1 MTILYNIL
9 GYITDGLGLIKK
21 YPKFFLGVAIAI
33 FVMLFFKQC
42 EDNRQ
47 LKNSIEQLEV
57 NIDNESNRTLNNI
70 KALRD
75 SVITINET
83 NTYLKGVVR
92 VKDGENEILSERI
105 GKQVVKINTLKGKL
119 DDKIKIKNVYVTD
132 ITSEI
137 ETNDVLTQVDRDTLG
152 NIGIGIKDSNQVYSI
167 ETQTWFKLI
176 PDSTSM
182 KLKLVDKYG
191 FGKSSLLKQNFNFS
205 LTLSQLELPDGNTR
219 VLITPYDTFGNEIPK
234 SLLSIPY
241 VDGVDFI
248 DIEPQLIPSPIKKR
262 KRTGFGVMIGPSFGL
277 NQFDGAFRPTWGIG
291 ITVGYKIF

>member
-92 VKDGENEILSERI
+92 VKDGENKILSERI
-105 GKQVVKINTLKGKL
+105 GKQVVKINTLKEKL
-119 DDKIKIKNVYVTD
+119 GDKIKIKNVYVTD

>member
-57 NIDNESNRTLNNI
+57 DIDNESNRTLNNI

-105 GKQVVKINTLKGKL
+105 GKQVVKINTLKEKL
-119 DDKIKIKNVYVTD
+119 DDKIKIKNTEGILRISLRFPELLAGDKVNVKLFYNKD
-132 ITSEI
+132 I
-137 ETNDVLTQVDRDTLG
+137 
-152 NIGIGIKDSNQVYSI
+152 
-167 ETQTWFKLI
+167 QTI
-176 PDSTSM
+176 
-182 KLKLVDKYG
+182 
-191 FGKSSLLKQNFNFS
+191 
-205 LTLSQLELPDGNTR
+205 DGN
-219 VLITPYDTFGNEIPK
+219 EHQH
-234 SLLSIPY
+234 LS
-241 VDGVDFI
+241 F
-248 DIEPQLIPSPIKKR
+248 E
-262 KRTGFGVMIGPSFGL
+262 
-277 NQFDGAFRPTWGIG
+277 
-291 ITVGYKIF
+291 

>member
-1 MTILYNIL
+1 MTILYKIL

-57 NIDNESNRTLNNI
+57 DIDNESNRTLNNI

-92 VKDGENEILSERI
+92 VKNGENEILSERV
-105 GKQVVKINTLKGKL
+105 GKQLVKINDLKEKL
-119 DDKIKIKNVYVTD
+119 EDKIKIKNIYVTD

-152 NIGIGIKDSNQVYSI
+152 NIGIGIKDSNQVYSV

>member
-42 EDNRQ
+42 EYNRQ

-57 NIDNESNRTLNNI
+57 DIDNESNRTLNNI

-105 GKQVVKINTLKGKL
+105 GKQVVKINTLKEKL

-137 ETNDVLTQVDRDTLG
+137 ETNDVLTKVDRDTLG

-182 KLKLVDKYG
+182 RLKLVDKYG

-234 SLLSIPY
+234 SLLSIQY

>member
-1 MTILYNIL
+1 MTILYKIL

-57 NIDNESNRTLNNI
+57 DIDNESNRTLNNI

-92 VKDGENEILSERI
+92 VKNGENEILSERI
-105 GKQVVKINTLKGKL
+105 GRQVVKINTLKEKL

-219 VLITPYDTFGNEIPK
+219 VLITPYDAFGNEIPK

>member
-57 NIDNESNRTLNNI
+57 DIDNESNRTLNNI

-105 GKQVVKINTLKGKL
+105 GKQVVKINILKEKL

-182 KLKLVDKYG
+182 RLKLVDKYG

-234 SLLSIPY
+234 NLLSIPY

>member
-1 MTILYNIL
+1 MTILYKIL

-33 FVMLFFKQC
+33 FIMLFFKQC

-57 NIDNESNRTLNNI
+57 DIDNESNRTLNNI

-83 NTYLKGVVR
+83 NTYLKGIVR
-92 VKDGENEILSERI
+92 VKNGENEILSERI
-105 GKQVVKINTLKGKL
+105 GEQVVKINNLKEKL
-119 DDKIKIKNVYVTD
+119 EDKIKIKNIYVTD

-152 NIGIGIKDSNQVYSI
+152 NIGIGIKDSNQVYSV

-191 FGKSSLLKQNFNFS
+191 FGKSSLLKQTFNFS

>member
-1 MTILYNIL
+1 MTILYKIL

-47 LKNSIEQLEV
+47 LKNSIEKLEV
-57 NIDNESNRTLNNI
+57 DIDNESNRTLNNI

-105 GKQVVKINTLKGKL
+105 GKQVVKINTIKEKL

-137 ETNDVLTQVDRDTLG
+137 ETNDVLTQVDRDTLW

-182 KLKLVDKYG
+182 RLKLVDKYG

>member
-57 NIDNESNRTLNNI
+57 DIDNESNRTLNNI

-105 GKQVVKINTLKGKL
+105 GKQVVKINTLKEKL

>member
-105 GKQVVKINTLKGKL
+105 GKQVVKINTLKEKL

>member
-1 MTILYNIL
+1 M
-9 GYITDGLGLIKK
+9 
-21 YPKFFLGVAIAI
+21 
-33 FVMLFFKQC
+33 
-42 EDNRQ
+42 
-47 LKNSIEQLEV
+47 
-57 NIDNESNRTLNNI
+57 
-70 KALRD
+70 
-75 SVITINET
+75 ITINET

-105 GKQVVKINTLKGKL
+105 GKQVVKINTLKEKL

-182 KLKLVDKYG
+182 RLKLVDKYG

>member
-33 FVMLFFKQC
+33 FIMLFFKQC

-57 NIDNESNRTLNNI
+57 DIDNESNRTLNNI

-83 NTYLKGVVR
+83 NTYLKGIVR
-92 VKDGENEILSERI
+92 VKNGENEILSERI
-105 GKQVVKINTLKGKL
+105 GEQVVKINNLKEKL
-119 DDKIKIKNVYVTD
+119 EDKIKIKNIYVTD

-152 NIGIGIKDSNQVYSI
+152 NIGIGIKDSNQVYSV

>member
-33 FVMLFFKQC
+33 FIMLFFKQC

-83 NTYLKGVVR
+83 NTYLKGIVR
-92 VKDGENEILSERI
+92 VKNGENEILSERI
-105 GKQVVKINTLKGKL
+105 GEQVVKINNLKEKL
-119 DDKIKIKNVYVTD
+119 EDKIKIKNIYVTD

-152 NIGIGIKDSNQVYSI
+152 NIGIGIKDSNQVYSV

>member
-1 MTILYNIL
+1 MTILYKIL

-57 NIDNESNRTLNNI
+57 DIDNESNRTLNNI

-92 VKDGENEILSERI
+92 VKNGENEILSERV
-105 GKQVVKINTLKGKL
+105 GRQVVKINTLKEKL

-234 SLLSIPY
+234 NLLSIPY

-248 DIEPQLIPSPIKKR
+248 DIEPQIIPSPNKKR

>member
-1 MTILYNIL
+1 MTILYKIL

-57 NIDNESNRTLNNI
+57 DIDNESNRTLNNI

-105 GKQVVKINTLKGKL
+105 GKQVVKINTLKEKL

-182 KLKLVDKYG
+182 RLKLVDKYG

>member
-33 FVMLFFKQC
+33 FIMLFFKQC

-57 NIDNESNRTLNNI
+57 DIDNESNRTLNNI

-83 NTYLKGVVR
+83 NTYLKGIVR
-92 VKDGENEILSERI
+92 VKNGENEILSERI
-105 GKQVVKINTLKGKL
+105 GKQVVKINNLKEKL
-119 DDKIKIKNVYVTD
+119 EDRIKIKNIYVTD

-152 NIGIGIKDSNQVYSI
+152 NIGIGIKDSNQVYSV

>member
-1 MTILYNIL
+1 MTILYKIL

-33 FVMLFFKQC
+33 FIMLFFKQC

-57 NIDNESNRTLNNI
+57 DIDNESNRTLNNI

-83 NTYLKGVVR
+83 NTYLKGIVR
-92 VKDGENEILSERI
+92 VKNGENEILSERI
-105 GKQVVKINTLKGKL
+105 GEQVVKINNLKEKL
-119 DDKIKIKNVYVTD
+119 EDRIKIKNIYVTD

-152 NIGIGIKDSNQVYSI
+152 NIGIGIKDSNQVYSV

>member
-1 MTILYNIL
+1 MTILYKIL

-33 FVMLFFKQC
+33 FIMLFFKQC

-57 NIDNESNRTLNNI
+57 DIDNESNRTLNNI

-83 NTYLKGVVR
+83 NTYLKGIVR
-92 VKDGENEILSERI
+92 VKNGENEILSERI
-105 GKQVVKINTLKGKL
+105 GEQVVKINNLKEKL
-119 DDKIKIKNVYVTD
+119 EDKIKIKNIYVTD

-152 NIGIGIKDSNQVYSI
+152 NIGIGIKDSNQVYSV

-248 DIEPQLIPSPIKKR
+248 DIEPQLIPSPIKRR

>member
-57 NIDNESNRTLNNI
+57 DIDNESNRTLNNI

-105 GKQVVKINTLKGKL
+105 GKQVVKINTLKEKL

-182 KLKLVDKYG
+182 RLKLVDKYG

-234 SLLSIPY
+234 NLLSIPY

-277 NQFDGAFRPTWGIG
+277 NQFDGAFRPTLGIG

>member
-21 YPKFFLGVAIAI
+21 HPKFFLGVAIAI

-57 NIDNESNRTLNNI
+57 DIDNESNRTLNNI

-105 GKQVVKINTLKGKL
+105 GKQVVKINTLKEKL

-182 KLKLVDKYG
+182 RLKLVDKYG

>member
-57 NIDNESNRTLNNI
+57 DIDNESNRTLNNI

-105 GKQVVKINTLKGKL
+105 GRQVVKINTLKEKL
-119 DDKIKIKNVYVTD
+119 NDKIKIKNVYVTD

-182 KLKLVDKYG
+182 RLKLVDKYG

>member
-1 MTILYNIL
+1 MTILYKIL

-57 NIDNESNRTLNNI
+57 DIDNESNRTLNNI

-105 GKQVVKINTLKGKL
+105 GRQVVKINTLKEKL
-119 DDKIKIKNVYVTD
+119 NDKIKIKNVYVTD

>member
-1 MTILYNIL
+1 MTILYKIL

-57 NIDNESNRTLNNI
+57 DIDNESNRTLNNI

-92 VKDGENEILSERI
+92 VKNGENEILSERI
-105 GKQVVKINTLKGKL
+105 GEQVVKINNLKEKL
-119 DDKIKIKNVYVTD
+119 EDKIKIKNIYVTD

-152 NIGIGIKDSNQVYSI
+152 NIGIGIKDSNQVYSV

-248 DIEPQLIPSPIKKR
+248 DIEPQLIPSPINKR

>member
-57 NIDNESNRTLNNI
+57 DIDNESNRTLNNI

-105 GKQVVKINTLKGKL
+105 GKQVVKINTLKEKL

-182 KLKLVDKYG
+182 RLKLVDKYG

-234 SLLSIPY
+234 NLLSIPY

>member
-1 MTILYNIL
+1 MTILYKIL

-57 NIDNESNRTLNNI
+57 DIDNESNRTLNNI

-105 GKQVVKINTLKGKL
+105 GKQVVKINTLKEKL

-219 VLITPYDTFGNEIPK
+219 VLITPYDTFGNEMPK

>member
-1 MTILYNIL
+1 MTILYKIL

-47 LKNSIEQLEV
+47 LKNSIEKLEV
-57 NIDNESNRTLNNI
+57 DIDNESNRTLNNI

-105 GKQVVKINTLKGKL
+105 GKQVVKINTLKEKL

-182 KLKLVDKYG
+182 RLKLVDKYG

>member
-1 MTILYNIL
+1 MTILYKIL

-57 NIDNESNRTLNNI
+57 DIDNESNRTLNNI

-105 GKQVVKINTLKGKL
+105 GRQVVKINTLKEKL
-119 DDKIKIKNVYVTD
+119 NDKIKIKNVYVTD

-182 KLKLVDKYG
+182 RLKLVDKYG

>member
-1 MTILYNIL
+1 MTILYKIL

-57 NIDNESNRTLNNI
+57 DIDNESNRTLNNI

-92 VKDGENEILSERI
+92 VKNGENEILSERI
-105 GKQVVKINTLKGKL
+105 GEQVVKINNLKEKL
-119 DDKIKIKNVYVTD
+119 EDKIKIKNIYVTD

-152 NIGIGIKDSNQVYSI
+152 NIGIGIKDSNQVYEKSR
-167 ETQTWFKLI
+167 L
-176 PDSTSM
+176 DTS
-182 KLKLVDKYG
+182 V
-191 FGKSSLLKQNFNFS
+191 
-205 LTLSQLELPDGNTR
+205 
-219 VLITPYDTFGNEIPK
+219 
-234 SLLSIPY
+234 
-241 VDGVDFI
+241 
-248 DIEPQLIPSPIKKR
+248 
-262 KRTGFGVMIGPSFGL
+262 
-277 NQFDGAFRPTWGIG
+277 
-291 ITVGYKIF
+291 

>member
-1 MTILYNIL
+1 MTILYKIL

-33 FVMLFFKQC
+33 FIMLFFKQC

-57 NIDNESNRTLNNI
+57 DIDNESNRTLNNI

-83 NTYLKGVVR
+83 NTYLKGIVR
-92 VKDGENEILSERI
+92 VKNGENEILSERI
-105 GKQVVKINTLKGKL
+105 GKQVVKINNLKEKL
-119 DDKIKIKNVYVTD
+119 EDKIKIKNIYVTD

-152 NIGIGIKDSNQVYSI
+152 NIGIGIKDSNQVYSV

>member
-57 NIDNESNRTLNNI
+57 DIDNESNRTLNNI

-105 GKQVVKINTLKGKL
+105 GKQVVKINTLKEKL

-132 ITSEI
+132 IT
-137 ETNDVLTQVDRDTLG
+137 
-152 NIGIGIKDSNQVYSI
+152 
-167 ETQTWFKLI
+167 
-176 PDSTSM
+176 
-182 KLKLVDKYG
+182 
-191 FGKSSLLKQNFNFS
+191 
-205 LTLSQLELPDGNTR
+205 
-219 VLITPYDTFGNEIPK
+219 
-234 SLLSIPY
+234 
-241 VDGVDFI
+241 
-248 DIEPQLIPSPIKKR
+248 
-262 KRTGFGVMIGPSFGL
+262 
-277 NQFDGAFRPTWGIG
+277 
-291 ITVGYKIF
+291 

>member
-1 MTILYNIL
+1 MTILYKIL

-57 NIDNESNRTLNNI
+57 DIDNESNRTLNNI

-105 GKQVVKINTLKGKL
+105 GKQVVKINTLKEKL

>member
-57 NIDNESNRTLNNI
+57 DIDNESNRTLNNI

-105 GKQVVKINTLKGKL
+105 GKQVVKINTLKEKL

-182 KLKLVDKYG
+182 RLKLVDKYG

>member
-1 MTILYNIL
+1 MTILYKIL

-57 NIDNESNRTLNNI
+57 DIDNESNRTLNNI

-105 GKQVVKINTLKGKL
+105 GRQVVKINTLKEKL

>member
-33 FVMLFFKQC
+33 FIMLFFKQC

-57 NIDNESNRTLNNI
+57 DIDNESNRTLNNI

-83 NTYLKGVVR
+83 NTYLKGIVR
-92 VKDGENEILSERI
+92 VKNGENEILSERI
-105 GKQVVKINTLKGKL
+105 GEQVVKINNLKEKL
-119 DDKIKIKNVYVTD
+119 EDRIKIKNIYVTD

-152 NIGIGIKDSNQVYSI
+152 NIGIGIKDSNQVYSV

>member
-42 EDNRQ
+42 EYNRQ

-57 NIDNESNRTLNNI
+57 DIDNESNRTLNNI

-105 GKQVVKINTLKGKL
+105 GKQVVKINTLKEKL

-182 KLKLVDKYG
+182 RLKLVDKYG

>member
-1 MTILYNIL
+1 MTILYKIL

-33 FVMLFFKQC
+33 FIMLFFKQC

-57 NIDNESNRTLNNI
+57 DIDNESNRTLNNI

-83 NTYLKGVVR
+83 NTYLKGIVR
-92 VKDGENEILSERI
+92 VKNGENEILSERI
-105 GKQVVKINTLKGKL
+105 GEQVVKINNLKEKL
-119 DDKIKIKNVYVTD
+119 EDKIKIKNIYVTD

-152 NIGIGIKDSNQVYSI
+152 NIGIGIKDSNQVYSV

>member
-47 LKNSIEQLEV
+47 LKNSIEKLEV
-57 NIDNESNRTLNNI
+57 DIDNESNRTLNNI

-105 GKQVVKINTLKGKL
+105 GKQVVKINTLKEKL

-182 KLKLVDKYG
+182 RLKLVDKYG